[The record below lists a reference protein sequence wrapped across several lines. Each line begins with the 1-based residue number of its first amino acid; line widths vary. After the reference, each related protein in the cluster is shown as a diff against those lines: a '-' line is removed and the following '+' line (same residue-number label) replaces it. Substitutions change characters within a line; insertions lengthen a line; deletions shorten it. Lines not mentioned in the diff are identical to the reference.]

1 MPTHLLHSG
10 NEQAIAFLAVIAVA
24 VAIRFWHIVLT
35 TFALLVIVAALIVF
49 SVLLDLHVVHEVAT
63 YLRNLVH
70 EITGL
75 IKPWPRRRS
84 STPVGGHGLFML
96 TAPWQRHGPLPGG
109 RQADR
114 RDNPAGLARVVT
126 SLAHGPPVAPA
137 PRAVSPRSCR
147 GRDRTLLNRRAGR
160 GRPRGR
166 LPGPRRAGGR
176 PSSGG

>member
-70 EITGL
+70 EIAGL
-75 IKPWPRRRS
+75 MGRAPQAFFA
-84 STPVGGHGLFML
+84 GGHGL
-96 TAPWQRHGPLPGG
+96 ASADGPL
-109 RQADR
+109 AT
-114 RDNPAGLARVVT
+114 ARSVVR
-126 SLAHGPPVAPA
+126 GPPGAIT
-137 PRAVSPRSCR
+137 
-147 GRDRTLLNRRAGR
+147 G
-160 GRPRGR
+160 
-166 LPGPRRAGGR
+166 
-176 PSSGG
+176 